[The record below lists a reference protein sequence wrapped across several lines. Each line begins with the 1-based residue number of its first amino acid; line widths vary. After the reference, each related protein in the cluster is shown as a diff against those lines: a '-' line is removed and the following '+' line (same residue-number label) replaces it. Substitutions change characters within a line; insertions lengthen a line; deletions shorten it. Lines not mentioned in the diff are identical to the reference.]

1 MDSLPPSVQLL
12 CSQCSAPLPIEQ
24 GTQLTV
30 CEYCG
35 TTNYVD
41 RGKTVLHFVVKT
53 TVRENDAL
61 AALRRWM
68 AGNQTVK
75 DLDKKAKIG
84 GIYFQLFPMWFVR
97 VSKNGKEQVVLEPA
111 AALSVSELKHASIP
125 AADLEPYDYGLDEDA
140 VKATVPYDA
149 LLQWLDDNHG
159 LKESDIGEISL
170 VHLPVY
176 QVKYSLDDRH
186 YSAVVDA
193 ATSEVFANIYPS
205 KWEVPYLAIGAAAF
219 AAFFCASLIPLIGY
233 LSGDF
238 GGFGVGMG
246 IYAIAVVVLAVVFFA
261 AAALVSSKV

>member
-12 CSQCSAPLPIEQ
+12 CRQCSAPLPVEQ
-24 GTQLTV
+24 GTRLIN

-41 RGKTVLHFVVKT
+41 KGRTVFHFVVRT

-68 AGNQTVK
+68 AGNKTVK
-75 DLDKKAKIG
+75 DLDKKAKIEKSQ
-84 GIYFQLFPMWFVR
+84 FQLFPMWFVR
-97 VSKNGKEQVVLEPA
+97 VTGDSGEKVILEPA
-111 AALSVSELKHASIP
+111 AALSVSELKHVSIP
-125 AADLEPYDYGLDEDA
+125 AADLEPYDTVFDEDA
-140 VKATVPYDA
+140 VTATVPYDA
-149 LLQWLDDNHG
+149 LLHWLDDNHG
-159 LKESDIGEISL
+159 LQESDIQEISL
-170 VHLPVY
+170 VHLPIY
-176 QVKYSLDDRH
+176 QFKYALDDRH
-186 YSAVVDA
+186 YTAVVDA

-219 AAFFCASLIPLIGY
+219 AAFFCASLIPVISLFAG
-233 LSGDF
+233 GTV
-238 GGFGVGMG
+238 GFGLGMG